1 MGRIVSYHTLVA
13 KSLFWWAQTLVTL
26 RYTLLQCSRVYKCRF
41 RFIQAKNKQRQK
53 KRKKKTAVKT
63 PLKQQ
68 LDADI
73 CLELQAPQYGLTLP
87 LHDFNNDLIRYI
99 N

>member
-26 RYTLLQCSRVYKCRF
+26 RYTLLQCCRVYKCRF
-41 RFIQAKNKQRQK
+41 SFIQAKNKQRQK
-53 KRKKKTAVKT
+53 KEKPAVKT

-73 CLELQAPQYGLTLP
+73 CLELQAPQYRLTLP
-87 LHDFNNDLIRYI
+87 LHDFNNDLIRCI